1 MKGFGVIK
9 IGEAGWMEKDRPI
22 AGPLDAIVKPIVLA
36 PCTSDVHN
44 YHGGAGPKENVVL
57 GHEVVGEIVEVGDM
71 VKNFK
76 TGDKVVVA
84 TTTPDWLTLGVQGKY
99 NAHDIGPLKSFKF
112 TSSRDGVFSEYFLV
126 NQADANMALLPENV
140 KPEAALMIVD
150 MMSTGFH
157 GVELAEIEFG
167 DNVVVI
173 GIGPVG
179 LMAVAGSQLRGT
191 GKIMAVGTRPDCVKI
206 AREYGATDIIS
217 YKDGDILDQVMELTN
232 GEGADKVIVAGGNT
246 ESFAKAIQMTRPG
259 GIVSNLVFWDI
270 KDVLSIPAPIW
281 GLGMKNVDIRGG
293 FCPGGALRM
302 KKLLNLIENNRI
314 DTTKLISHR
323 FYGFDKIEDAFYL
336 MDEKPKDLI
345 KPVVF
350 ID

>member
-1 MKGFGVIK
+1 MRGFGVITTGK
-9 IGEAGWMEKDRPI
+9 AGWMEKERPV

-44 YHGGAGPKENVVL
+44 YHGGAGPKENLIL
-57 GHEVVGEIVEVGDM
+57 GHEVVGEVVEVGDM
-71 VKNFK
+71 VTRFK
-76 TGDKVVVA
+76 PGDKVVVA
-84 TTTPDWLTLGVQGKY
+84 TTTPDWLALGVQEKY
-99 NAHDIGPLKSFKF
+99 NAHDSGPLKSFKF

-126 NQADANMALLPENV
+126 NQADANMTFLPENV
-140 KPEAALMIVD
+140 KPEAALMVVD

-157 GVELAEIEFG
+157 GVELAEINFG
-167 DNVVVI
+167 ENVVVI

-179 LMAVAGSQLRGT
+179 LMAVAGSALRGA

-206 AREYGATDIIS
+206 AREYGATDIIN
-217 YKDGDILDQVMELTN
+217 YKEGDILDQVMELTN
-232 GEGADKVIVAGGNT
+232 GEGADKVIIAGGKP
-246 ESFAKAIQMTRPG
+246 ESFTKAVQMTRAG
-259 GIVSNLVFWDI
+259 GIVSNLVFWDAI
-270 KDVLSIPAPIW
+270 DVLSIPAPAW

-302 KKLLNLIENNRI
+302 ERLLNVLENGRL

-323 FYGFDKIEDAFYL
+323 YEGFDKIEDAFYL
-336 MDEKPKDLI
+336 MDEKPRDLI

-350 ID
+350 I